1 MQYGRK
7 DATEKE
13 AKSIGSAPCP
23 KQGVT
28 KFKDQF
34 LQKGFDDKEI
44 TALGIIYSLGKIQH
58 RNQLVRNQQPIID
71 NYFYKTILNGD
82 TTHPIQQVLS
92 DPTFKPHV
100 ELFASS

>member
-28 KFKDQF
+28 KFKD
-34 LQKGFDDKEI
+34 
-44 TALGIIYSLGKIQH
+44 
-58 RNQLVRNQQPIID
+58 
-71 NYFYKTILNGD
+71 
-82 TTHPIQQVLS
+82 
-92 DPTFKPHV
+92 
-100 ELFASS
+100 